1 MQDWAGSVSRQV
13 WSKPLR
19 SQFSTTDLADQLNE
33 GGEEVETSCWGCFPK
48 KSKSPRYSKM
58 KEF

>member
-19 SQFSTTDLADQLNE
+19 GQFSTTDLAGQCD
-33 GGEEVETSCWGCFPK
+33 EEVEGLETSCWGCFPRK
-48 KSKSPRYSKM
+48 KSPRYIKM

>member
-19 SQFSTTDLADQLNE
+19 SQFSTTDLAGQCD
-33 GGEEVETSCWGCFPK
+33 EEVEGLETSCCGCFQRK
-48 KSKSPRYSKM
+48 KSPRYIKM